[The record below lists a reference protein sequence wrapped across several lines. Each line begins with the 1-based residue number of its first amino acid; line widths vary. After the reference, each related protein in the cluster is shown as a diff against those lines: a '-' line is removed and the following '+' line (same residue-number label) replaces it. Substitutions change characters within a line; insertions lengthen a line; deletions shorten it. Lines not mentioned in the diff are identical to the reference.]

1 MTFLPL
7 WINAAW
13 LILGLMIVLWL
24 ISLALK
30 DSSIVDIFWGTGF
43 VTIFWVTY
51 ATSDLPHPFSV
62 MLLGVLVTI
71 WGLRLSIHIGL
82 RNLGHGEDFR
92 YTAWRGEKGKG

>member
-43 VTIFWVTY
+43 VTIF
-51 ATSDLPHPFSV
+51 
-62 MLLGVLVTI
+62 
-71 WGLRLSIHIGL
+71 
-82 RNLGHGEDFR
+82 
-92 YTAWRGEKGKG
+92 